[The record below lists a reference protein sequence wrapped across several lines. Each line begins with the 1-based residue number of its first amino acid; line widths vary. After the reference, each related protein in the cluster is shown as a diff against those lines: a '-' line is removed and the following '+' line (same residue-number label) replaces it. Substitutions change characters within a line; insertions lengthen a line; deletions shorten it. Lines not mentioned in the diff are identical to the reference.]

1 MFTLGKDK
9 KGTIWHY
16 LLRNTSFNDPQNN
29 REGEGGG
36 GGGGALIDKQWDDI
50 VDLLIC
56 L

>member
-1 MFTLGKDK
+1 MEKGKDEK
-9 KGTIWHY
+9 
-16 LLRNTSFNDPQNN
+16 
-29 REGEGGG
+29 